1 MTNMRSPK
9 IMLTYDGQDI
19 QEIPLSRSETISK
32 PKGEKMKQVNTYRQN
47 QRVQIITDPYG
58 GLLGTD
64 LVGQVATVTTMGN
77 QIVGLKLDTGLQV
90 KCWLTKDSNGNDT
103 IATIP

>member
-9 IMLTYDGQDI
+9 IMLTYDGQ
-19 QEIPLSRSETISK
+19 
-32 PKGEKMKQVNTYRQN
+32 GEKMKQVNTYRQN